1 MDFSRIKYKRSESSE
16 DVVITIWR
24 KNIYQ
29 KDYVAQNVIVDVAQ
43 NVSQSSTEKRLAE
56 VLTLVATMKH
66 ITQKEIAERLCV
78 IRRTINRDLDLL
90 RASYRIEWIGSPKT
104 GYWEV

>member
-43 NVSQSSTEKRLAE
+43 NVAQSSIIGTALTRRRNSRILMWLVVSRESYGEGLRLF
-56 VLTLVATMKH
+56 
-66 ITQKEIAERLCV
+66 C
-78 IRRTINRDLDLL
+78 
-90 RASYRIEWIGSPKT
+90 
-104 GYWEV
+104 

>member
-78 IRRTINRDLDLL
+78 TRRTINRDLDLL

>member
-78 IRRTINRDLDLL
+78 TRRTINRDLDLL
-90 RASYRIEWIGSPKT
+90 RTENYGVKQ
-104 GYWEV
+104 

>member
-43 NVSQSSTEKRLAE
+43 NVSHSSTEKRLAE

-78 IRRTINRDLDLL
+78 TRRTINRDLDLL
-90 RASYRIEWIGSPKT
+90 RTEKYGVKQ
-104 GYWEV
+104 

>member
-16 DVVITIWR
+16 GVVITIWR

-29 KDYVAQNVIVDVAQ
+29 KDYVAQNVIVDVAK

-56 VLTLVATMKH
+56 VLTLVATLKH
-66 ITQKEIAERLCV
+66 ITQKEIAERLDV
-78 IRRTINRDLDLL
+78 TRRTINRDLDLL

-104 GYWEV
+104 GYWKD

>member
-29 KDYVAQNVIVDVAQ
+29 KDYVAQNV
-43 NVSQSSTEKRLAE
+43 SQSSTEKRLAE
-56 VLTLVATMKH
+56 VLTLVSTMKH
-66 ITQKEIAERLCV
+66 VTQKEIAERLGV
-78 IRRTINRDLDLL
+78 TRRTINRDLDLL

>member
-56 VLTLVATMKH
+56 VLTFEATS
-66 ITQKEIAERLCV
+66 AG
-78 IRRTINRDLDLL
+78 
-90 RASYRIEWIGSPKT
+90 GS
-104 GYWEV
+104 GDDGDGDSAY

>member
-29 KDYVAQNVIVDVAQ
+29 KDYVAQNV
-43 NVSQSSTEKRLAE
+43 SQSSTEKRLAE

-66 ITQKEIAERLCV
+66 ITQKEIAERLDFT
-78 IRRTINRDLDLL
+78 RRTINRDFDLL

-104 GYWEV
+104 GYWKV

>member
-24 KNIYQ
+24 KNMYQ
-29 KDYVAQNVIVDVAQ
+29 KDYVAQ

-66 ITQKEIAERLCV
+66 ITQKEIAERLDFT
-78 IRRTINRDLDLL
+78 RRTINRDFDLL

-104 GYWEV
+104 GYWKV

>member
-66 ITQKEIAERLCV
+66 ITQKEIAERLDV
-78 IRRTINRDLDLL
+78 TRRTINRDLDLL

-104 GYWEV
+104 GYRKV

>member
-24 KNIYQ
+24 KNISQ

-43 NVSQSSTEKRLAE
+43 NVSHSSTEKRLAE

-78 IRRTINRDLDLL
+78 TRRTINRDLDLL
-90 RASYRIEWIGSPKT
+90 RTEKYGVKQ
-104 GYWEV
+104 

>member
-56 VLTLVATMKH
+56 VLTLVSTMKH
-66 ITQKEIAERLCV
+66 ITQKEIAERLGV
-78 IRRTINRDLDLL
+78 TRRTINRDLDLL

-104 GYWEV
+104 GYWKV

>member
-29 KDYVAQNVIVDVAQ
+29 KDYVAQNV
-43 NVSQSSTEKRLAE
+43 SQSSTEKRLAE

-66 ITQKEIAERLCV
+66 ITQKEIAERLDV
-78 IRRTINRDLDLL
+78 TRRTINRDLDLL

-104 GYWEV
+104 GYWKV

>member
-16 DVVITIWR
+16 DDVITIWR

-43 NVSQSSTEKRLAE
+43 NVSQSSTEKKRLAE

-66 ITQKEIAERLCV
+66 ITQKEIAERLCEC
-78 IRRTINRDLDLL
+78 IYM
-90 RASYRIEWIGSPKT
+90 S
-104 GYWEV
+104 

>member
-43 NVSQSSTEKRLAE
+43 NVSHSSTEKRLAE

-66 ITQKEIAERLCV
+66 I
-78 IRRTINRDLDLL
+78 
-90 RASYRIEWIGSPKT
+90 IGS
-104 GYWEV
+104 

>member
-29 KDYVAQNVIVDVAQ
+29 KDYVAQNVIIDVAQ

-66 ITQKEIAERLCV
+66 ITQKEIAERLDV
-78 IRRTINRDLDLL
+78 TRRTINRDLDLL

-104 GYWEV
+104 GYWKV